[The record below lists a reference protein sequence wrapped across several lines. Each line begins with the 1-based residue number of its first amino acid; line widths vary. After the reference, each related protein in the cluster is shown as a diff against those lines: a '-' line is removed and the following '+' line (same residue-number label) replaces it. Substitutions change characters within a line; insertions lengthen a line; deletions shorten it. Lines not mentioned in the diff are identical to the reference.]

1 MFINQNL
8 WSCLCSNQFLSNS
21 VMEESSQ
28 CHCVSLVDGE
38 QYFFFIFFSVQKLI
52 WQEVTLKE
60 PKDLKLF
67 RISRMLSWCFF
78 LHSDSLMCRQIKKE
92 FTFFDVHIK
101 CTLIVTWGFLI
112 NIVWYGLYLFDE
124 KTVTAKWKISS
135 QNFEKELQI
144 IRACISPKMSGNKSK
159 CMSDAPIFLLPYIV
173 YK

>member
-52 WQEVTLKE
+52 WREVTLKE

-92 FTFFDVHIK
+92 FTFFDVQANWSIQYK
-101 CTLIVTWGFLI
+101 VYIDCNLRLSNQYRLIWPLLI
-112 NIVWYGLYLFDE
+112 WWEDRH
-124 KTVTAKWKISS
+124 S
-135 QNFEKELQI
+135 
-144 IRACISPKMSGNKSK
+144 
-159 CMSDAPIFLLPYIV
+159 
-173 YK
+173 